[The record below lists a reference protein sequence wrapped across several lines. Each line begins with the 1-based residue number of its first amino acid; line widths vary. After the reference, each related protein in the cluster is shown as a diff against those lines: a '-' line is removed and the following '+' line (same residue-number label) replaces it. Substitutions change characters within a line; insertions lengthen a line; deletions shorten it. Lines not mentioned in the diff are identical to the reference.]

1 MPIRAQINDYIRY
14 TQNTVFSQ
22 YFATLLLSNIMNHF
36 KVSFEHCKTIQ
47 CWVTLKF
54 RGAYFWMT
62 DTRSKVVVLKGLNYS
77 MKKPQRFLAFVIMSH
92 ISCEDTLL
100 TMYLYLLYKTKIW
113 VRGTKKD

>member
-1 MPIRAQINDYIRY
+1 MLGYFKIQRCLFLDDRRA
-14 TQNTVFSQ
+14 VKS
-22 YFATLLLSNIMNHF
+22 S
-36 KVSFEHCKTIQ
+36 
-47 CWVTLKF
+47 
-54 RGAYFWMT
+54 G
-62 DTRSKVVVLKGLNYS
+62 LKGLNYS